1 MKGNIMI
8 NNLDKRYKV
17 YGDFGDC
24 AFQQSIKTLTQL
36 KRRIDLNLEYKD
48 YAFQQESFL
57 KKLNKKEKEELESL
71 LIIVDTLKGHMER
84 HSKRNEK

>member
-1 MKGNIMI
+1 MI

-24 AFQQSIKTLTQL
+24 AFQQSIKSL
-36 KRRIDLNLEYKD
+36 KNIERRIDLNSEYKD

-71 LIIVDTLKGHMER
+71 LIIVNNIKNRMER
-84 HSKRNEK
+84 FSKQNEK